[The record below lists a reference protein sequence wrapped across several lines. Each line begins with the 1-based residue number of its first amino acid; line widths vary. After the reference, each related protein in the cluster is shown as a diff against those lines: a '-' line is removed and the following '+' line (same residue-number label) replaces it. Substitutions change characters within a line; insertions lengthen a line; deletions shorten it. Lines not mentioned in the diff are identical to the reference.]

1 MQSPLNFKEM
11 GSGQPLIILHG
22 LFGSARNWRRIG
34 DTLKSHWRVVLPDLP
49 NHGNSPWSDDMSY
62 PAQAE
67 ALKNFIV
74 LRDLANPVI
83 VGHSMGGKVAMALAL
98 SGQCLI
104 NRLVIVDIAP
114 VSYQHSHFELIQA
127 MQTLPLA
134 RISTR
139 QDADQLLAP
148 AIPTSKLRQFL
159 LQNLIIEN
167 RQARWRINL
176 PAIEKQMTLLTGF
189 PFKEENF
196 DAPTLF
202 LCGSQSD
209 YVSMVDLPIIK
220 KFFPQAVTQSIDN
233 ASHWLHVER
242 PDEVAT
248 AIQGFFEES
257 TESTI

>member
-1 MQSPLNFKEM
+1 MRSSLNFKEI
-11 GSGQPLIILHG
+11 GSGPPLIILHG
-22 LFGSARNWRRIG
+22 LFGSAMNWRRIG
-34 DTLKSHWRVVLPDLP
+34 DALKSHWRVVMPDLP
-49 NHGNSPWSDDMSY
+49 NHGSSPWTDDMSY

-67 ALKNFIV
+67 ALKKFII
-74 LRDLANPVI
+74 RHDLANPSI

-104 NRLVIVDIAP
+104 NRLVVVDIAP

-127 MQTLPLA
+127 LQTLPLA

-148 AIPTSKLRQFL
+148 AIPASKLRQFL

-209 YVSMVDLPIIK
+209 YVSVVDLPIIK
-220 KFFPQAVTQSIDN
+220 RFFPQAVTQSIDN